1 LAKHLL
7 EVIDLDVFYGDAPAV
22 RGVSFHVDENRVVAL
37 VGSNGAGKST
47 LLKTISGLVRPTRGE
62 ILFLGEPFSHLR
74 PEEVAE
80 LGLSHVPEGR
90 RLFTRLSVRENLELG
105 AFPPRGRPRLKE
117 SIDRAFALFPVLKKR
132 IHQPAG
138 SLSGG
143 EQQMLTIARA
153 LMAKPVLLMLDEPSL
168 GLAPVVVRLMFEIIE
183 TLHREGVSIL
193 LVEQN
198 VHQTLQMA
206 DFAYVLQTGK
216 ITLRGESTD
225 LLVNPDF
232 QQAYLGM
239 IG

>member
-1 LAKHLL
+1 MAKHLL
-7 EVIDLDVFYGDAPAV
+7 EVIDLDVFYGDAPAL

-47 LLKTISGLVRPTRGE
+47 LLKTISGLVRPTKGE
-62 ILFLGEPFSHLR
+62 ILFLGRYFGHLR
-74 PEEVAE
+74 PEEVTE

-90 RLFTRLSVRENLELG
+90 RLFTRLTVCENLELG
-105 AFPPRGRPRLKE
+105 AFAARGRPRLKE
-117 SIDRAFALFPVLKKR
+117 SMDRAFALFPVLKKR

-225 LLVNPDF
+225 LLMNPDF

>member
-1 LAKHLL
+1 MVKHLL

-47 LLKTISGLVRPTRGE
+47 LLKTISGLVRPSKGE
-62 ILFLGEPFSHLR
+62 VLFSGEPFSHLR
-74 PEEVAE
+74 PEEVTE
-80 LGLSHVPEGR
+80 LGLCHVPEGR
-90 RLFTRLSVRENLELG
+90 RLFTRLTVRENLELG
-105 AFPPRGRPRLKE
+105 AFSARGRPLMKE
-117 SIDRAFALFPVLKKR
+117 SMDRAFELFPVLKKR

-138 SLSGG
+138 TLSGG

-153 LMAKPVLLMLDEPSL
+153 LMAKPILLMLDEPTL

-198 VHQTLQMA
+198 VYQTLRMA
-206 DFAYVLQTGK
+206 DFAYVLQTGR
-216 ITLRGESTD
+216 ITLQGASTD
-225 LLVNPDF
+225 LLENSDF

>member
-22 RGVSFHVDENRVVAL
+22 REVSFHVDENRVVAL

-47 LLKTISGLVRPTRGE
+47 LLKTISGLVRPKKGE
-62 ILFLGEPFSHLR
+62 ILFLGEPFGHLR
-74 PEEVAE
+74 PEEVTE

-90 RLFTRLSVRENLELG
+90 RLFARLSVRENLELG
-105 AFPPRGRPRLKE
+105 AFPARGRPRLKE
-117 SIDRAFALFPVLKKR
+117 SMDRAFTLFPVLRKR

-198 VHQTLQMA
+198 VHQTLRMA
-206 DFAYVLQTGK
+206 DFAYVLQTGR
-216 ITLRGESTD
+216 ITLRGEGAD
-225 LLVNPDF
+225 LLENSDF
-232 QQAYLGM
+232 QRAYLGM